1 MRSAASATTLASRD
15 IRHGLSFDIEC
26 YYQIV
31 AKDFLGRHL
40 APTEE
45 ALRNTEWILDALA
58 HAGTKGTFFTLGN
71 MARAFPDLVRRI
83 AAEGHELAL
92 HGDEHHY
99 ITRMTPGEFK
109 AEIARGMKA
118 IEDAAGV
125 RVRGHRAPAF
135 SIVKETLWALDVL
148 RELGFAYDSSI
159 FPIMGRRYGI
169 PDSPRS
175 PWRFE
180 NGLVEVPL
188 TAIDVRGK
196 AAPAAGGG
204 YVRHFPYSFTERA
217 MRTCEAEGRPAIT
230 YFHPHEFQRGYPK
243 IRFMDAPLSAST
255 RLRLIKNALSQGHG
269 RGPGMRRKFERLL
282 ATFRFE
288 PLGAIAAE
296 VT

>member
-1 MRSAASATTLASRD
+1 MTAAAPMPIDATAG

-40 APTEE
+40 APTDE
-45 ALRNTEWILDALA
+45 ALRNTEWVLEALA
-58 HAGTKGTFFTLGN
+58 HAGVKGTFFTLGN

-83 AAEGHELAL
+83 SAEGHELAL

-118 IEDAAGV
+118 IEDASGV
-125 RVRGHRAPAF
+125 RVKGHRAPAF
-135 SIVKETLWALDVL
+135 SIVKETLWGLDVL
-148 RELGFAYDSSI
+148 RDLGFAYDSSI
-159 FPIMGRRYGI
+159 FPIKGRRYGI
-169 PDSPRS
+169 PDAPR
-175 PWRFE
+175 RAHRLA
-180 NGLVEVPL
+180 NGLVEVPM

-204 YVRHFPYSFTERA
+204 YVRHFPYAYTERA
-217 MRTCEAEGRPAIT
+217 MRVCEAEGRPAIT

-243 IRFMDAPLSAST
+243 IAFMDAPLPAST

-269 RGPGMRRKFERLL
+269 RGPGMRRKLERLL
-282 ATFRFE
+282 GDFRFE
-288 PLGAIAAE
+288 PLGAIAAR
-296 VT
+296 VV

>member
-1 MRSAASATTLASRD
+1 MTAAASGITADSGS

-31 AKDFLGRHL
+31 AKDFLGRRF

-45 ALRNTEWILDALA
+45 AQRNTEWILEALA
-58 HAGTKGTFFTLGN
+58 RAGVKGTFFTLGN

-99 ITRMTPGEFK
+99 VTRMTPGEFK

-125 RVRGHRAPAF
+125 RVKGHRAPAF
-135 SIVKETLWALDVL
+135 SIVKETLWGLDVL

-159 FPIMGRRYGI
+159 FPIKGRRYGI
-169 PDSPRS
+169 PDAPRKA
-175 PWRFE
+175 WRLE
-180 NGLVEVPL
+180 NGLVEVPM
-188 TAIDVRGK
+188 TAIDVRCQ
-196 AAPAAGGG
+196 ATPAAGGG
-204 YVRHFPYSFTERA
+204 YVRHFPYAYTERA
-217 MRTCEAEGRPAIT
+217 MRACEAEGRPAIT
-230 YFHPHEFQRGYPK
+230 YFHPHEFQKGYPK
-243 IRFMDAPLSAST
+243 IAFIDAPLSAST

-269 RGPGMRRKFERLL
+269 RGPGMRRKLERLL
-282 ATFRFE
+282 TSFRFE
-288 PLGAIAAE
+288 PLGAIAAL
-296 VT
+296 VA